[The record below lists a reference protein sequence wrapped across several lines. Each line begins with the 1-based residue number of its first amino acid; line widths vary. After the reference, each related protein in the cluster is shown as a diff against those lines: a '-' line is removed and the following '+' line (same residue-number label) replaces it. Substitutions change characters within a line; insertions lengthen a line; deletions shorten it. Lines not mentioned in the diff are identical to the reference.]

1 VIELSGCIPDPC
13 SSILTHIHG
22 HACQKVKAEPEP
34 ESKSLSFFPETP
46 VKHSID
52 PKQPSII
59 CCLFKGKRIQEL
71 MPAVTLSEDVH
82 K

>member
-1 VIELSGCIPDPC
+1 M
-13 SSILTHIHG
+13 
-22 HACQKVKAEPEP
+22 KAEPEP